1 MWQESEHNQRV
12 KLEYILDVCNSVHFV
27 NKYNAEKYSL
37 NFFLW
42 QRQDADELKLIF
54 DDKNYAASSLQDE
67 TRVLFEDYWTFK
79 IHPIG

>member
-27 NKYNAEKYSL
+27 TKDNDEKYSL

-42 QRQDADELKLIF
+42 QRQDADELKLIS
-54 DDKNYAASSLQDE
+54 DDKNYAASSLQDQS
-67 TRVLFEDYWTFK
+67 VIWGLLD
-79 IHPIG
+79 IL